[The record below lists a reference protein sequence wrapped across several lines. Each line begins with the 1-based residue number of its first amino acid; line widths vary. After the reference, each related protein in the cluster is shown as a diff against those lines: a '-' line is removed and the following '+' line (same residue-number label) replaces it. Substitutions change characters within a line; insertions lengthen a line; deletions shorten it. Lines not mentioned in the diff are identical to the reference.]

1 MQPVWQVLAPIDLA
15 LDSEGAVEHAINICS
30 VVGGELTL
38 LHVSHQ
44 SWFQGGGG
52 GWPRNAFNEVR
63 TKCDIH
69 RVVLPGSPPETISR
83 YAEFINADLLAMTT
97 ERHRR
102 WSHFWRNSV
111 TEDVLGRTLRRV
123 CITDP
128 GLADRD
134 NRFSGRRILCVL
146 SLDGTDDSLLWQAEE
161 LAQRSG
167 GELILLGVVPGIDEG
182 LLLET
187 VPGYDRPL
195 SSQLAAE
202 RLQAVGKGISVSH
215 KTLIMSGSEY
225 NCIRVAAEE
234 QSADVVMAARPSPGQ
249 TESTFLAVRT
259 LLRRLPCPLVSVT
272 GIVPCARSITRA
284 PEMTR
289 RLTG

>member
-1 MQPVWQVLAPIDLA
+1 
-15 LDSEGAVEHAINICS
+15 
-30 VVGGELTL
+30 
-38 LHVSHQ
+38 
-44 SWFQGGGG
+44 
-52 GWPRNAFNEVR
+52 
-63 TKCDIH
+63 
-69 RVVLPGSPPETISR
+69 
-83 YAEFINADLLAMTT
+83 
-97 ERHRR
+97 
-102 WSHFWRNSV
+102 
-111 TEDVLGRTLRRV
+111 V

-128 GLADRD
+128 GSVDRD

-187 VPGYDRPL
+187 VSGYDRPL
-195 SSQLAAE
+195 SLLLAAE
-202 RLQAVGKGISVSH
+202 RLQAVAKGVSVPH
-215 KTLIMSGSEY
+215 ETLIMSGSEY

-249 TESTFLAVRT
+249 TESTFLAVLT
-259 LLRRLPCPLVSVT
+259 LLRGLPCPLVSVT
-272 GIVPCARSITRA
+272 GRVPCARSITRP